1 MHLSNYILKS
11 NNIKE
16 EYIKEIEEIDEK
28 TVYLHIQL
36 PQTPHI
42 CPNCNNLTNKIK
54 DYRCRKILFHSNS
67 DANYYMLYNQRRYQ
81 CKHCKKA
88 FSENATFARR
98 YQRHTLPI
106 IELIFKLCS
115 KMFNFTTIAQQLNL
129 SVTTTIRYFDM
140 VNYPKPDKLP
150 EVLSIDEFKGNA
162 HGQKYQVILTD
173 PNNGQIIDILPSR
186 NTDDLKRYF
195 FSFPKEI
202 RKKVKFIV
210 MDLSH
215 QFRHIATSCF
225 PKAKIVSDRYHV
237 FRLVQ
242 WAMERVRKNEQ
253 NMLYPRHR
261 MLKSNKRILTKNREN
276 LSEAEIDKLIYIFQ
290 VSKNIHTA
298 YRLKEIFNEIKKIN
312 TREKIEK
319 HLDYWLD
326 EVKNSGLEEFQ
337 SCLTTFTRWRE
348 AIILALIKPFSNGF
362 TEGCNNKIKVLKR
375 ISYGIRNFKRFRN
388 RILFINTNRSK
399 HKKDA
404 A

>member
-1 MHLSNYILKS
+1 
-11 NNIKE
+11 
-16 EYIKEIEEIDEK
+16 
-28 TVYLHIQL
+28 
-36 PQTPHI
+36 
-42 CPNCNNLTNKIK
+42 
-54 DYRCRKILFHSNS
+54 
-67 DANYYMLYNQRRYQ
+67 
-81 CKHCKKA
+81 
-88 FSENATFARR
+88 
-98 YQRHTLPI
+98 
-106 IELIFKLCS
+106 
-115 KMFNFTTIAQQLNL
+115 MFNFTTIAQQLNL

-195 FSFPKEI
+195 FSFSKEI

-215 QFRHIATSCF
+215 QFRHIAISCF

-326 EVKNSGLEEFQ
+326 EVKNSGLEEFR